1 MAVFVQVQICPQDI
15 IIFLRMVEMMD
26 LRSQVVEARSSS
38 SQVLHTVVT
47 RELRNPAQVLYIVQ

>member
-1 MAVFVQVQICPQDI
+1 M

-47 RELRNPAQVLYIVQ
+47 RELRNPAQVLYSG